1 MQRLLGPSAGRVL
14 GEVPRMVD
22 EIYIQFYNNW
32 CHTGNKRV
40 FWDHVKK
47 WLEFSRKT
55 NGPRIFVGVPGNTK
69 ASGNAQHY
77 RTPKELEE
85 IYNVSSILYRLQKK
99 TRYVLWPVYSF

>member
-1 MQRLLGPSAGRVL
+1 
-14 GEVPRMVD
+14 MVD
-22 EIYIQFYNNW
+22 EIYIQFYNSW

-55 NGPRIFVGVPGNTK
+55 NGPTIFVGVPGNTK

-77 RTPKELEE
+77 RSPKELEE
-85 IYNVSSILYRLQKK
+85 IYNVSSILNRLRKK
-99 TRYVLWPVYSF
+99 TQFFLWPGHSFSEQMCT